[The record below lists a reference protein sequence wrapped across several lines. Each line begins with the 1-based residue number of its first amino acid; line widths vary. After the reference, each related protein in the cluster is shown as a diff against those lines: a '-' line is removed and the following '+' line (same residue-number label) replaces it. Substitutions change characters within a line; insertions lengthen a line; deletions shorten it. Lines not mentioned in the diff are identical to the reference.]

1 MHYFLDND
9 FTPATG
15 VLNEEETRH
24 AVKALRINVGDEI
37 RIGDGKGNRYHSRIN
52 RIGKK
57 EIVVDI
63 LSREVFELPFPKL
76 TIAIAPTKN
85 PSRFEW
91 FLEKATELG
100 VYQIIPIET
109 KRTERVRF
117 RHDRAERII
126 HAATKQS
133 MRAFTPHLE
142 KLTPISKVLEMDA
155 SLKLIA
161 HCDEN
166 SERIQISKFSEKNSV
181 EDILILIGPEGDFTS
196 IEIEKAIENGFQPVE
211 FGENRLRTE
220 TAGVFAA
227 AVFYNNPIGTL
238 TEK

>member
-1 MHYFLDND
+1 MHYFLDSAFDPN
-9 FTPATG
+9 TG
-15 VLNEEETRH
+15 ILHEEESRH
-24 AVKALRINVGDEI
+24 AIKSLRLSVGDEI
-37 RIGDGKGNRYHSRIN
+37 LIGDGKGKRYTTAIKV
-52 RIGKK
+52 IGKK
-57 EIVVDI
+57 ELIVDL
-63 LSREVFELPFPKL
+63 LSAENFEIPLPKL

-109 KRTERVRF
+109 KRTERSRYK
-117 RHDRAERII
+117 HDRAERII

-133 MRAFTPHLE
+133 MRAFTPVLE
-142 KLTPISKVLEMDA
+142 LLTPISKVLKMEH

-166 SERIQISKFSEKNSV
+166 TKRIELSDFSRKNSSN
-181 EDILILIGPEGDFTS
+181 DILILIGPEGDFTPE
-196 IEIEKAIENGFQPVE
+196 EIDKSKEKGFQPVIL
-211 FGENRLRTE
+211 GRNRLRTE

-227 AVFYNNPIGTL
+227 AAFF
-238 TEK
+238 